1 MKSRGSLRSTRESS
15 SCGVWCK
22 ALSPHSTE
30 LQFLCSPEAGTL
42 SLQTVSLG
50 KLVINCNMF
59 LLIVVNHIFS
69 KTFFLA
75 CPRWGDHLLADFMGM
90 LQSLGVLEQLKENP
104 FFFFF
109 SLVSYFLFRNSWIVG
124 WPFPKLWA
132 GTKLGKW
139 QTIWLELEN
148 LKTTQDRA

>member
-69 KTFFLA
+69 KTFFLGMSQMGRPPPGRFRVNA
-75 CPRWGDHLLADFMGM
+75 PKLGGARAAQRKSHYFFLALLVIFFSETVESLAD
-90 LQSLGVLEQLKENP
+90 
-104 FFFFF
+104 
-109 SLVSYFLFRNSWIVG
+109 LFRNFEQAPS
-124 WPFPKLWA
+124 
-132 GTKLGKW
+132 
-139 QTIWLELEN
+139 LEN
-148 LKTTQDRA
+148 GRLYG